1 MSAQRSM
8 NARRSL
14 GRRML
19 GVVLTVTALGLPLAP
34 ELRAQGGPPGKG
46 RGGEGDRGGMAQ
58 RDQLERRFQE
68 RLDAI
73 VKQRLNLTDEQH
85 GKLREVASRTEEA
98 RRQLRRDEYAV
109 RMALRREL
117 MAGDKASETKVGE
130 LIDQMP
136 KLERRRLDLM
146 EQEQRELAKFLSP
159 IQRVR
164 YFGLQEE
171 LRRGMQEMQR
181 RRMDRD
187 STHRHSPS
195 DSETS
200 PTRRQPDQR

>member
-1 MSAQRSM
+1 M
-8 NARRSL
+8 
-14 GRRML
+14 
-19 GVVLTVTALGLPLAP
+19 LTVAALGLPGASALGAQGAP
-34 ELRAQGGPPGKG
+34 PPGGPPGKS

-73 VKQRLNLTDEQH
+73 VKQRLGLSDEQH

-98 RRQLRRDEYAV
+98 RRQLRRDEYGV

-117 MAGDKASETKVGE
+117 MAGDKASEAKVGE

-187 STHRHSPS
+187 STHRHSPT